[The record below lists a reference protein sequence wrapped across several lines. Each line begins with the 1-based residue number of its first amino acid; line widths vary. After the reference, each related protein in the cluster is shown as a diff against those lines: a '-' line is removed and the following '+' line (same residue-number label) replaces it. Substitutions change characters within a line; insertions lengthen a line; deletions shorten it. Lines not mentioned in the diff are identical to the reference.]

1 MKDSPEIIEVTE
13 ASDDVVLALARLI
26 PQGWNS
32 RPSPTKAQ
40 LEEIVSS
47 PAVVLFVAKESSRD
61 SEIVGTFTLV
71 MFRIPAGMRA
81 MLHNLVVDSK
91 SRRKGIGEALTRA
104 ALQRAAKAGV
114 QAIELTA
121 KPWPSREVAVRM
133 YKQMGFTQNE
143 TNVYRYDF
151 KS

>member
-1 MKDSPEIIEVTE
+1 M
-13 ASDDVVLALARLI
+13 
-26 PQGWNS
+26 
-32 RPSPTKAQ
+32 
-40 LEEIVSS
+40 
-47 PAVVLFVAKESSRD
+47 D
-61 SEIVGTFTLV
+61 SEIVGTITLV

-81 MLHNLVVDSK
+81 ILHNLVVDSK

>member
-1 MKDSPEIIEVTE
+1 M
-13 ASDDVVLALARLI
+13 ALARLI
-26 PQGWNS
+26 PQGWDS
-32 RPSPTKAQ
+32 RPSATKAQ

-71 MFRIPAGMRA
+71 MFRIPTGMRA
-81 MLHNLVVDSK
+81 LLHNLVVDSK
-91 SRRKGIGEALTRA
+91 SRRKGIAEALTRA

-114 QAIELTA
+114 QTIELTS
-121 KPWPSREVAVRM
+121 KPRPSREVAVRM

-151 KS
+151 ES